1 MPKPAGTTMNVLR
14 WIFGIP
20 LAFALAFGLLYILV
34 TFSPRA
40 EHVPLAL
47 IAAEVVFIFSVPVFL
62 SCLFTAAPRKYGALI
77 SLSMIALFTAGALIY
92 RFIVNPPFYS
102 AIETASLAGTYML
115 LIAGGAIGFGVAYA
129 VFKNKGC
136 ERKPKD
142 FDMDE
147 FD

>member
-1 MPKPAGTTMNVLR
+1 MPKPAGKTMNVLR

-20 LAFALAFGLLYILV
+20 LAFAFALGVLYALV
-34 TFSPRA
+34 TFGPRA
-40 EHVPLAL
+40 EHFPLAL
-47 IAAEVVFIFSVPVFL
+47 VVAEVVFVFSIPVFL
-62 SCLFTAAPRKYGALI
+62 SCLFTPAPRKYGALI
-77 SLSMIALFTAGALIY
+77 SLSVIVLFSAGALIY

-115 LIAGGAIGFGVAYA
+115 LIAGGAFGFGIAYA
-129 VFKNKGC
+129 VFKNKGW